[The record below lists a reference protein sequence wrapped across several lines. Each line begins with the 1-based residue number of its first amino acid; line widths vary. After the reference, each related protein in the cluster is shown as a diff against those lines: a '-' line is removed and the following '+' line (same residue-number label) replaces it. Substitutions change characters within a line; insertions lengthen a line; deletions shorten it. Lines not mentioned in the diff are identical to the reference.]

1 MQLPLLRLP
10 LELKRMIYW
19 RTIVDCRSPTPQ
31 EAHESD
37 FRAHWRDVP
46 SPLLGVSKRIRGEVF
61 DMLQNCPFTMRV
73 TSYGATFDIL
83 GLSCFIAQ
91 KYAKSY
97 GDLPDLR
104 IEIWPPHPDRPIEMY
119 YIWDH
124 IRKLRDKLRAAPRI
138 PKLIIWFMENR
149 LAKWSVDGKLR
160 RILHDD
166 IQCLDDMQSILDHLA
181 CVTNVTKAH
190 IRLPPSLRHNEGV
203 RQLATNVVETMEGK
217 GTLAKLQE
225 LALGDY
231 LLLGDRKRQ
240 LKRATAEIKMAKL
253 NAVTQDGED
262 ESPRLTGFNLPRSGH
277 TTSR

>member
-1 MQLPLLRLP
+1 
-10 LELKRMIYW
+10 MIYW
-19 RTIVDCRSPTPQ
+19 LTIVGCRSPTPQ
-31 EAHESD
+31 DVHESD
-37 FRAHWRDVP
+37 LRAHWKDVP

-73 TSYGATFDIL
+73 TTYGATFDIL

-91 KYAKSY
+91 KHAKSY

-119 YIWDH
+119 YIWNH
-124 IRKLRDKLRAAPRI
+124 IRKLRDELRAAPRI

-149 LAKWSVDGKLR
+149 LAKWSVGGKPR

-166 IQCLDDMQSILDHLA
+166 TQRLDDMESILDHFA

-190 IRLPPSLRHNEGV
+190 IRLPPSLKHNEGV
-203 RQLATNVVETMEGK
+203 RQCAACVIETMEGK
-217 GTLAKLQE
+217 GTLAKLKE
-225 LALGDY
+225 FALGDY
-231 LLLGDRKRQ
+231 LMLGDRKRQ
-240 LKRATAEIKMAKL
+240 LKRATAEIKMATL

-262 ESPRLTGFNLPRSGH
+262 GSPRLTGFKLPRSSP
-277 TTSR
+277 TSSR

>member
-1 MQLPLLRLP
+1 
-10 LELKRMIYW
+10 MIYW
-19 RTIVDCRSPTPQ
+19 LTIVDCRSPTPQ
-31 EAHESD
+31 EVHESD
-37 FRAHWRDVP
+37 LRAHWKDVP

-61 DMLQNCPFTMRV
+61 DMLQNCPFIMRV

-91 KYAKSY
+91 KHVKSY

-124 IRKLRDKLRAAPRI
+124 IRKLRDELRAAPRI

-149 LAKWSVDGKLR
+149 LAKWSVDGKPR

-166 IQCLDDMQSILDHLA
+166 DTQLLDDMESILDHFA
-181 CVTNVTKAH
+181 CITNVTKAH
-190 IRLPPSLRHNEGV
+190 IRLPPSLKHNEGL
-203 RQLATNVVETMEGK
+203 RQCAACVIETMEGK
-217 GTLAKLQE
+217 GTLAKLKE
-225 LALGDY
+225 FALGDY

-240 LKRATAEIKMAKL
+240 LKRATAEIKMATL
-253 NAVTQDGED
+253 NAVTQEGED
-262 ESPRLTGFNLPRSGH
+262 GSPRLTGFNLPRSGP
-277 TTSR
+277 TSSR